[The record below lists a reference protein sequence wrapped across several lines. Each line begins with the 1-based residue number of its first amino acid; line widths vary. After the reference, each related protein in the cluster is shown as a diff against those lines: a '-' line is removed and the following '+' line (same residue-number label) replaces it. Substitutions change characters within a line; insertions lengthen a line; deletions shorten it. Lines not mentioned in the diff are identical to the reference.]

1 VTVFAYV
8 TGVVLRYFRDQLGVP
23 LALMIIGAVFIV
35 LALLAARLGRFRRAA
50 E

>member
-1 VTVFAYV
+1 
-8 TGVVLRYFRDQLGVP
+8 
-23 LALMIIGAVFIV
+23 MIIGAVFIV